1 MTVQKDVPTPTLPP
15 GITHKLSSNY
25 YYTRDGRRESKPA
38 AVVSGQEVKALADGA
53 ESTSET
59 TPAPSR
65 PGMAVPG
72 MGISA
77 DTGKPNGPSPFH

>member
-1 MTVQKDVPTPTLPP
+1 MFCLM
-15 GITHKLSSNY
+15 HSKLSALNY
-25 YYTRDGRRESKPA
+25 LP
-38 AVVSGQEVKALADGA
+38 
-53 ESTSET
+53 TSFVIFIRET